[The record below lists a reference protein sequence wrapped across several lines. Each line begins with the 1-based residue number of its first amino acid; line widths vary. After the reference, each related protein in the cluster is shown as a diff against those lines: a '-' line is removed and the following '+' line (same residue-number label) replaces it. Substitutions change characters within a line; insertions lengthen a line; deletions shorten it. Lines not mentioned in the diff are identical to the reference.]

1 VPPARR
7 RPAEQLI
14 AAIDQ
19 AGLKGRGGAGFP
31 TAKKMRAVAS
41 GKRRPIVLANGSEGE
56 PASRK
61 DELLMSAAPHLVLD
75 GAVLSAAAVGADEVI
90 VAVASPD
97 AHKALQRAARERF
110 DQEPATAK
118 IRVVAVPDR
127 YIAGEERSVVNM
139 LNGGQAIPT
148 SGDRPFERGVA
159 GRPTLVQNV
168 ETLAHIALIGRF
180 GPDWFRQV
188 GTPETPGTM
197 LTTVSGGVGRPGV
210 YEIAMGTSLTQLLDA
225 AQGTPSGIGSVL
237 VGGYAGTWLTPG
249 EVTSATLDSKDLAQ
263 IGGALGC
270 GIVAVLP
277 QGACGVGE
285 TAAVMKWMAENT
297 AGQCGPC
304 VHGLAAIAGVMQQ
317 LRKGAGGAASV
328 SRLSK
333 WAGDIEGRGACRY
346 PDGAIRMLRSALR
359 TFSADV
365 EQHAAGRPC
374 RSASMPAIL
383 PLPAVAGAA

>member
-1 VPPARR
+1 MD
-7 RPAEQLI
+7 
-14 AAIDQ
+14 AIES

-41 GKRRPIVLANGSEGE
+41 GKRRPMVLANGSEGE

-61 DELLMSAAPHLVLD
+61 DELLMSSAPHLVLD
-75 GAVLSAAAVGADEVI
+75 GAVLSAAAVGADEVV

-97 AHKALQRAARERF
+97 AHKALQRAARERYEL
-110 DQEPATAK
+110 EPATAK
-118 IRVVAVPDR
+118 IRVVAVPDS

-139 LNGGQAIPT
+139 LNGGPAIPT
-148 SGDRPFERGVA
+148 PGPSRPFERGIA

-168 ETLAHIALIGRF
+168 ETLAHIALIGRY

-210 YEIAMGTSLTQLLDA
+210 YEIAVGTSLAQLLDA
-225 AQGTPSGIGSVL
+225 ARGTPGGVGSVL
-237 VGGYAGTWLTPG
+237 VGGYAGTWLTPS
-249 EVTSATLDSKDLAQ
+249 EVGGVSLDAKDLAR

-277 QGACGVGE
+277 QGACGVAE
-285 TAAVMKWMAENT
+285 TAAVMRWMAENT

-304 VHGLAAIAGVMQQ
+304 VHGLAAMANVMLQ
-317 LRKGAGGAASV
+317 LTRGAGGAASV

-346 PDGAIRMLRSALR
+346 PDGAIRMLRSALQ

-374 RSASMPAIL
+374 RTASLPAIL
-383 PLPAVAGAA
+383 PLPAVPGAA